1 MDRQSCTRSPL
12 RKDGVVVVAELI
24 SEKLGLSSDAFGRKM
39 KRGVVYGGGARAEGG
54 EAGRMR

>member
-12 RKDGVVVVAELI
+12 RKDVVVVAEWI
-24 SEKLGLSSDAFGRKM
+24 SEKLGLSSNAFGRKM
-39 KRGVVYGGGARAEGG
+39 KRGGVYGGGERAEGG

>member
-1 MDRQSCTRSPL
+1 L

-39 KRGVVYGGGARAEGG
+39 KRGGVYGGGERAEGG